1 MKTAWSETESQQ
13 FWNNARVLELLKM
26 DLRAQQ
32 QNLQKEHVNL
42 KSTSFMIYQMKKS
55 FLQPSLYPHLLNP
68 PNSKA
73 RHVQTEN
80 LLRKEIQSLENCAN
94 ELNCINLK
102 IQLMINQMNS
112 LQFLTVQHHSWE
124 ISIIK
129 QAIDEIIPDEGL
141 AGPTVVGV
149 IPDEERDVQK
159 EIENSETQHERI
171 VREWGFN
178 FNDTPFPRKRN
189 LYHVIYTDEHVDYIY
204 NDLSDPQ
211 ILGWASHV
219 KCKNGNVGRFSGRIH
234 THDLV
239 AVVNPYEA
247 RMRVYDK
254 DSW

>member
-1 MKTAWSETESQQ
+1 
-13 FWNNARVLELLKM
+13 
-26 DLRAQQ
+26 
-32 QNLQKEHVNL
+32 
-42 KSTSFMIYQMKKS
+42 
-55 FLQPSLYPHLLNP
+55 
-68 PNSKA
+68 
-73 RHVQTEN
+73 
-80 LLRKEIQSLENCAN
+80 
-94 ELNCINLK
+94 
-102 IQLMINQMNS
+102 MINQMKS

-124 ISIIK
+124 ISTIK
-129 QAIDEIIPDEGL
+129 QAIDEIIPDDGL
-141 AGPTVVGV
+141 AGPSVVGV
-149 IPDEERDVQK
+149 IPDERDVQK
-159 EIENSETQHERI
+159 EIENSGTQHERI